1 MSTLVTASDEL
12 RLETAALGGS
22 ALSLAVQRGELPAS
36 WRVGRPTDVHGWRAH
51 AEEVR
56 ASAGAWLERLRPAF
70 GQSLQSVAA
79 RRIERA
85 AADGVIVT
93 TGQQPGLFGGPAYT
107 LTKAL
112 SALALADELAEQL
125 GIPVAPVFWAA
136 TDDADWNEAAV
147 THVVGRDGLERL
159 SLTGTATDGV
169 AMADVPLG
177 DVSAQRAS
185 LRAACGSVADP
196 MVLDLIDAAYD
207 QGATVG
213 SSYVT
218 WLRSMLDPLGIS
230 VLDASHPSLRQSSH
244 AMLSRALQHA
254 AAIDAALRDR
264 TAAIE
269 IAGFLPQVE
278 AVDGLS
284 QVFQTIYTVRS
295 RVPLANAARV
305 AESAPVG
312 SLGANVLLRPVL
324 ERSLMPTVAYVA
336 GPGELAYFAQVAA
349 VAEAAQCAT
358 PIAVPRWAARWR
370 EAHVDRVLER
380 LGVQEEELQTEHA
393 AETRLA
399 RAAMDRDVA
408 DSLDRLRVT
417 LTTQLTAL
425 GQAVSADDSLVP
437 ASVLEGLTRDLEHR
451 LSRMERRLV
460 AAVKRRETE
469 TARDLA
475 IARAALF
482 PLGSAPERKL
492 SLVPTLARYG
502 LGVLTDMKRLASVHA
517 RALVRGSSSSAE

>member
-1 MSTLVTASDEL
+1 MSTLVIASNEL

-22 ALSLAVQRGELPAS
+22 ALSIAVQRSELPVS
-36 WRVGRPTDVHGWRAH
+36 WRVGRPGDVDDWRTH
-51 AEEVR
+51 AERVR
-56 ASAGAWLERLRPAF
+56 ASAGHWLESLRPAF
-70 GQSLQSVAA
+70 GPALHTPAA
-79 RRIERA
+79 RRLDRA
-85 AADGVIVT
+85 AAEGVLVT

-112 SALALADELAEQL
+112 SALALADELTEQL
-125 GIPVAPVFWAA
+125 GMPVAPVFWAA
-136 TDDADWNEAAV
+136 TDDADWMEAAA

-159 SLTGTATDGV
+159 ALDGPATDGV

-177 DVSAQRAS
+177 DVSTQRAS

-207 QGATVG
+207 EGATVG
-213 SSYVT
+213 SAYVT
-218 WLRSMLDPLGIS
+218 WLRSMLEPLGIS
-230 VLDASHPSLRQSSH
+230 VLDASHQALRQASH
-244 AMLSRALQHA
+244 ATLCRALQHA
-254 AAIDAALRDR
+254 TAIDVALRDR
-264 TAAIE
+264 SAAIE
-269 IAGFLPQVE
+269 AAGFLPQVE
-278 AVDGLS
+278 TVDGLS
-284 QVFQTIYTVRS
+284 LVFQTTDNVRT
-295 RVPLANAARV
+295 RVPLADATHA

-324 ERSLMPTVAYVA
+324 ERALMPTVAYVA
-336 GPGELAYFAQVAA
+336 GPGELAYFAQATA
-349 VAEAAQCAT
+349 VAEAAHCAI
-358 PIAVPRWAARWR
+358 PVAVPRWAASWR

-380 LGVQEEELQTEHA
+380 LGVQDEELRAEHA
-393 AETRLA
+393 AENRLA

-417 LTTQLTAL
+417 LSTQLTAL
-425 GQAVSADDSLVP
+425 SQAVAADDALVP
-437 ASVLEGLTRDLEHR
+437 SSVLDGLSRDLEHR

-475 IARAALF
+475 VARAALF
-482 PLGSAPERKL
+482 PLGGTPERKL

-502 LGVLTDMKRLASVHA
+502 LGVLTDMKRLAAMHA
-517 RALVRGSSSSAE
+517 RALVRGESSAAE

>member
-1 MSTLVTASDEL
+1 MSTLVIASDEL
-12 RLETAALGGS
+12 WLETAALGGS
-22 ALSLAVQRGELPAS
+22 ALSLAVQRGELPVS

-51 AEEVR
+51 AEGVR
-56 ASAGAWLERLRPAF
+56 ASAGPWLEQMRPAF
-70 GQSLQSVAA
+70 GPSMQSVAA

-112 SALALADELAEQL
+112 SALALANELAAQL
-125 GIPVAPVFWAA
+125 GMPVAPVFWAA
-136 TDDADWNEAAV
+136 TDDADWTEAAV

-159 SLTGTATDGV
+159 SLTGPATDGV

-196 MVLDLIDAAYD
+196 MVLDLIDSAYD
-207 QGATVG
+207 KDATVG
-213 SSYVT
+213 SAYVT
-218 WLRSMLDPLGIS
+218 WLRSMLEPLGIS
-230 VLDASHPSLRQSSH
+230 VLDASHQSLRQASH
-244 AMLSRALQHA
+244 DTLCSALHHA
-254 AAIDAALRDR
+254 TAIEVALRDR
-264 TAAIE
+264 SAAIE
-269 IAGFLPQVE
+269 AAGFLPQVE
-278 AVDGLS
+278 TVDGLS
-284 QVFQTIYTVRS
+284 LVFQTTDTVRT
-295 RVPLANAARV
+295 RVPLADAAHV

-324 ERSLMPTVAYVA
+324 ERALMPTVAYVA
-336 GPGELAYFAQVAA
+336 GPGELAYFAQVSA
-349 VAEAAQCAT
+349 VAEAAHCST
-358 PIAVPRWAARWR
+358 PVAVPRWAASWR
-370 EAHVDRVLER
+370 EAQVDRVLER
-380 LGVQEEELQTEHA
+380 LGVQADELQTEHA
-393 AETRLA
+393 AENRLA
-399 RAAMDRDVA
+399 RVAMDRDVA

-425 GQAVSADDSLVP
+425 GQAVRADDSLVP

-475 IARAALF
+475 VARAALF
-482 PLGSAPERKL
+482 PLGSSPERKL

-502 LGVLTDMKRLASVHA
+502 LGVLTEMQRLAATHA
-517 RALVRGSSSSAE
+517 RALVRGDSSSAE